1 MEKSKGLAVV
11 LVEDSYETLEFHY
24 PRLRLEEAGYTVRS
38 VGPEKKTYKGILPN
52 NWTVNA
58 NGGT

>member
-38 VGPEKKTYKGILPN
+38 VGPEKKTYKGILPLFN
-52 NWTVNA
+52 RKC
-58 NGGT
+58 